1 MRTLIFRQ
9 NYPGVHLDHCHSG
22 GLRQLEYYRHIP
34 DAAPRHAMNAVP
46 IIVNSSYTK
55 VSVDYAV

>member
-9 NYPGVHLDHCHSG
+9 NYQLDHSRSG
-22 GLRQLEYYRHIP
+22 RLRQLGYYRHIP

-55 VSVDYAV
+55 VSVDYAA